1 MSLLNDALRQAEQ
14 RQNKPQ
20 VSAAYTGQT
29 AEAKSGSRAVPVLIV
44 LLVLALLAA
53 GVAWWLLA
61 KNSAEPTLEAT
72 ETVAQSEP
80 VQPQPIKPAEPEPVA
95 APEPAATIAEPV
107 TVEAPKPEPAVK
119 VAEAPKQPEPV
130 AAAPAPKKEP
140 QPEVR
145 PEPQQEVEVAAE
157 EPAPVAQVKQS
168 RETPQAIDLRT
179 SRELQRLLASGDNVA
194 AENMLTR
201 VTESQPAPNSREIFA
216 REMLVQGMAGRALEW
231 LPQSLASEYA
241 GLRLLRA
248 RALLE
253 QGNLDTAV
261 ATLQSRVPPVA
272 DGIEYRVTLATLL
285 QQAGEAEESAGHWS
299 ELIAYDDSRGA
310 WWLGL
315 AIALETG
322 GRTRSA
328 VQAYA
333 QAATLP
339 GLSPSLADYARQRLN
354 ALQAGS

>member
-20 VSAAYTGQT
+20 VSAAYTGQ
-29 AEAKSGSRAVPVLIV
+29 AAQAAGGSKVVPVLIV

-61 KNSAEPTLEAT
+61 ENTAEPTVEAT
-72 ETVAQSEP
+72 ETVVQSEP
-80 VQPQPIKPAEPEPVA
+80 VSRPIKPAEPEPVGA
-95 APEPAATIAEPV
+95 SEPAAPIAEPV
-107 TVEAPKPEPAVK
+107 TVEAPKPEPVIQ

-130 AAAPAPKKEP
+130 AAAPAPEAAN
-140 QPEVR
+140 PETDK
-145 PEPQQEVEVAAE
+145 P
-157 EPAPVAQVKQS
+157 AQVKQS
-168 RETPQAIDLRT
+168 RETPQVIDLRT

-194 AENMLTR
+194 AEGLLTR
-201 VTESQPAPNSREIFA
+201 VTENQPAPNSREIFA
-216 REMLVQGMAGRALEW
+216 RDMLVQGMAGRALEW
-231 LPQSLASEYA
+231 LPQSLANEHT

-253 QGNLDTAV
+253 QGKLETAV

-285 QQAGEAEESAGHWS
+285 QQAGQPEESAGHWS
-299 ELIAYDDSRGA
+299 ELIAHDDSQGA

-339 GLSPSLADYARQRLN
+339 GLSPSLTDYARQRLN

>member
-20 VSAAYTGQT
+20 VSAAYTGQ
-29 AEAKSGSRAVPVLIV
+29 AAQAAGGSKVVPVLIV

-61 KNSAEPTLEAT
+61 ENTAEPTVEAT
-72 ETVAQSEP
+72 ETVVQSEP
-80 VQPQPIKPAEPEPVA
+80 VSRPIKPAEPEPVGA
-95 APEPAATIAEPV
+95 SEPAAPIAEPV

-130 AAAPAPKKEP
+130 AAAPAPKTDP

-157 EPAPVAQVKQS
+157 KPAPVAHVKQS

-194 AENMLTR
+194 AEGLLTR
-201 VTESQPAPNSREIFA
+201 VTENQPAPNSREIFA
-216 REMLVQGMAGRALEW
+216 QDMLVQGMAGRALEW
-231 LPQSLASEYA
+231 LPQSLANEHT

-253 QGNLDTAV
+253 QGKLETAV

-285 QQAGEAEESAGHWS
+285 QQAGQPEESAGHWS
-299 ELIAYDDSRGA
+299 ELIAHDDSQGA

-339 GLSPSLADYARQRLN
+339 GLSPSLTDYARQRLN

>member
-29 AEAKSGSRAVPVLIV
+29 AQATGGSRAVPVLIV

-61 KNSAEPTLEAT
+61 KNSAEPTVETT
-72 ETVAQSEP
+72 ETVAQIEP

-107 TVEAPKPEPAVK
+107 TVAAPKPEPAVK

-179 SRELQRLLASGDNVA
+179 SRELQGLLASGDNVA
-194 AENMLTR
+194 AENLLTR

-231 LPQSLASEYA
+231 LPQSLAGEHA